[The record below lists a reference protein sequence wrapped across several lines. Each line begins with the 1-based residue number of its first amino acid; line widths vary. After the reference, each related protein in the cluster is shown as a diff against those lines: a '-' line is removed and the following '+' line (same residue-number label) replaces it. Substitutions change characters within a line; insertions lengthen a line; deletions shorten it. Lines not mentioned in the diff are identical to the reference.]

1 MKQLFVA
8 VCSLLSALLWGGCSV
23 RELPEGDG
31 IDPTTVHTEIVLLP
45 GSDMTQFDIPEFST
59 RTAGMHKYKVRYIV
73 EVYADDRFDQS
84 LQFRRQLI
92 CEEGDAGEVALECEL
107 HARNYRVVAWRDF
120 VLAAEVSGNTA
131 ADCFYTTSDFAAVKL
146 RGDYTGGTD
155 YKDVFCGQATLDLTP
170 YRCRLA
176 ARHCEEIQL
185 ERPLAKIE
193 LITTDVIKYLNKL
206 EQMKSVRPAGIED
219 FTVQLGYIG
228 YFPTGF
234 NVVSNRPNEAVTGI
248 QFTSVPI
255 VISNNE
261 ACLAFDYVLVNGMES
276 SVTLEMVI
284 CNEKGQEVNRV
295 SGVEV
300 PVRRNRITT
309 VRDAFLTREFAPGI
323 GINPGFD
330 GEINVVVP

>member
-1 MKQLFVA
+1 M
-8 VCSLLSALLWGGCSV
+8 
-23 RELPEGDG
+23 
-31 IDPTTVHTEIVLLP
+31 
-45 GSDMTQFDIPEFST
+45 
-59 RTAGMHKYKVRYIV
+59 
-73 EVYADDRFDQS
+73 
-84 LQFRRQLI
+84 
-92 CEEGDAGEVALECEL
+92 ECEL

-155 YKDVFCGQATLDLTP
+155 YKDVFCGQATLDLIP

-219 FTVQLGYIG
+219 FTVQLGYTG

>member
-45 GSDMTQFDIPEFST
+45 GADMTQFDVPEFST
-59 RTAGMHKYKVRYIV
+59 RTADVHKYNVRYIV

-120 VLAAEVSGNTA
+120 VLATEVSGNTA

-146 RGDYTGGTD
+146 KGDYTGGTD
-155 YKDVFCGQATLDLTP
+155 YKDVFCGQVTLDLTP

-176 ARHCEEIQL
+176 ARHREEIQL

-219 FTVQLGYIG
+219 FTVQLGYTG

-261 ACLAFDYVLVNGMES
+261 ACLAFDYVLVNGTES

-295 SGVEV
+295 GGVEV

>member
-23 RELPEGDG
+23 REMPEGGG

-45 GSDMTQFDIPEFST
+45 GADMTQFDVPEFST
-59 RTAGMHKYKVRYIV
+59 RTADVHKYKVRYIV

-120 VLAAEVSGNTA
+120 VLATEVSGNTA

-146 RGDYTGGTD
+146 KGDYTGGTD
-155 YKDVFCGQATLDLTP
+155 YKDVFCGQATLDLIP
-170 YRCRLA
+170 YRCHLA
-176 ARHCEEIQL
+176 ARHREEIQL
-185 ERPLAKIE
+185 EHPLAKIE

-219 FTVQLGYIG
+219 FTVQLVYTG

-255 VISNNE
+255 VVSNNE
-261 ACLAFDYVLVNGMES
+261 ACLAFDYVLVNGTES

-295 SGVEV
+295 GGVEV

>member
-1 MKQLFVA
+1 M
-8 VCSLLSALLWGGCSV
+8 
-23 RELPEGDG
+23 
-31 IDPTTVHTEIVLLP
+31 
-45 GSDMTQFDIPEFST
+45 
-59 RTAGMHKYKVRYIV
+59 
-73 EVYADDRFDQS
+73 
-84 LQFRRQLI
+84 I

-107 HARNYRVVAWRDF
+107 HARNYRMVAWRDF
-120 VLAAEVSGNTA
+120 VLATEVSGNTA

-146 RGDYTGGTD
+146 KGDYTGGTD
-155 YKDVFCGQATLDLTP
+155 YKDVFCGQATLDLIP
-170 YRCRLA
+170 YRCHLA
-176 ARHCEEIQL
+176 ARHREEIQL

-219 FTVQLGYIG
+219 FTVQLGYTG

-261 ACLAFDYVLVNGMES
+261 ACLAFDYVLVNGTES

-295 SGVEV
+295 GGVEV

>member
-1 MKQLFVA
+1 M
-8 VCSLLSALLWGGCSV
+8 
-23 RELPEGDG
+23 PEGGG

-45 GSDMTQFDIPEFST
+45 GADMTQFDVPEFST
-59 RTAGMHKYKVRYIV
+59 RTADVHKYKVRYIV

-120 VLAAEVSGNTA
+120 VLAT
-131 ADCFYTTSDFAAVKL
+131 
-146 RGDYTGGTD
+146 
-155 YKDVFCGQATLDLTP
+155 
-170 YRCRLA
+170 
-176 ARHCEEIQL
+176 
-185 ERPLAKIE
+185 E

-219 FTVQLGYIG
+219 FTVQLGYTG

-261 ACLAFDYVLVNGMES
+261 ACLAFDYVLVNGTES

-295 SGVEV
+295 GGVEV

>member
-1 MKQLFVA
+1 M
-8 VCSLLSALLWGGCSV
+8 
-23 RELPEGDG
+23 
-31 IDPTTVHTEIVLLP
+31 
-45 GSDMTQFDIPEFST
+45 
-59 RTAGMHKYKVRYIV
+59 
-73 EVYADDRFDQS
+73 
-84 LQFRRQLI
+84 
-92 CEEGDAGEVALECEL
+92 
-107 HARNYRVVAWRDF
+107 
-120 VLAAEVSGNTA
+120 
-131 ADCFYTTSDFAAVKL
+131 
-146 RGDYTGGTD
+146 
-155 YKDVFCGQATLDLTP
+155 FCGQATLDLTP

-176 ARHCEEIQL
+176 ARHREEIQL

-219 FTVQLGYIG
+219 FTVQLGYTG

-255 VISNNE
+255 IISNNE
-261 ACLAFDYVLVNGMES
+261 ACLAFDYVLVNGTES

-284 CNEKGQEVNRV
+284 CNEKGQEVNWV

>member
-1 MKQLFVA
+1 
-8 VCSLLSALLWGGCSV
+8 
-23 RELPEGDG
+23 
-31 IDPTTVHTEIVLLP
+31 
-45 GSDMTQFDIPEFST
+45 
-59 RTAGMHKYKVRYIV
+59 MHKYKVRYIV

-131 ADCFYTTSDFAAVKL
+131 VDCFYTTSDFAAVKL
-146 RGDYTGGTD
+146 KGDYTGGTD
-155 YKDVFCGQATLDLTP
+155 YKDVFSGQATLDLTP

-176 ARHCEEIQL
+176 VRHREEIQL

-219 FTVQLGYIG
+219 FTVQLVYTG

-261 ACLAFDYVLVNGMES
+261 ACLAFDYVLVNGTES

-295 SGVEV
+295 GGVEV